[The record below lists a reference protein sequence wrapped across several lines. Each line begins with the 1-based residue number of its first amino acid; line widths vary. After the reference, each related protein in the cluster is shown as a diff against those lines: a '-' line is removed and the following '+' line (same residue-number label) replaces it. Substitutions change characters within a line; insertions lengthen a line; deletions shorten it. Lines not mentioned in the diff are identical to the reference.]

1 MQNDKKLN
9 IQNNN
14 KNESDSV
21 KADKAIELLRFNVN
35 ITLFIIIKFLILENK
50 CKKCVWFRY

>member
-1 MQNDKKLN
+1 MRIKKRKRAT
-9 IQNNN
+9 N
-14 KNESDSV
+14 KVVIVTSDSV

-50 CKKCVWFRY
+50 CKKCV

>member
-1 MQNDKKLN
+1 MQNDTKLN

-35 ITLFIIIKFLILENK
+35 ISLFIITKFLILENK
-50 CKKCVWFRY
+50 CKKCV